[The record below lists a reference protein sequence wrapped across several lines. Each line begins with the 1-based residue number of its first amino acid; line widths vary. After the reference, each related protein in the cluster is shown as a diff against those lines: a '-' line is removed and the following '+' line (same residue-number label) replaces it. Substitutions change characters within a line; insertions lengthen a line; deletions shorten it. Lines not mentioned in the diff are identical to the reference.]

1 MDYRKLFWAIAGVIA
16 FGLQGALTDGGLSI
30 EEGIV
35 LGAAVLNALG
45 TWLIPNTPV
54 LATAKTWVNA
64 LVLGAGA
71 VIPLLPDGIT
81 SQEVWTIVIAV
92 GTAAGV
98 FAMPGPKPDPLAAR
112 RGDDGSY
119 DVSSLPRTT

>member
-1 MDYRKLFWAIAGVIA
+1 MDYKKLIVAIAGVVA
-16 FGLQGALTDGGLSI
+16 FGLQGALTDNGLSL

-35 LGAAVLNALG
+35 LGAAVLNAFG
-45 TWLIPNTPV
+45 TWLLPNTAA

-71 VIPLLPDGIT
+71 VIPLLPGGIS

-98 FAMPGPKPDPLAAR
+98 FLVPGPKLAAR
-112 RGDDGSY
+112 GADGSY
-119 DVSSLPRTT
+119 DVSSLPRT